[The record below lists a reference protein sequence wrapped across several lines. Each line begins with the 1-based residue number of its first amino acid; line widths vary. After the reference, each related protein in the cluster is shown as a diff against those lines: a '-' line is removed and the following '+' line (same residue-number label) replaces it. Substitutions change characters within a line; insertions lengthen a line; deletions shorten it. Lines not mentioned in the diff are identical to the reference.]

1 MQRRFPTLV
10 LGTVF
15 TFALGATAC
24 GGDDDDGATDVTD
37 PPAAET
43 LGESTAADDPV
54 ETADDNGGAD
64 GDGDGQPDAPAPA
77 GYSGTI
83 TVAGTTTEVGTA
95 DFAICETV
103 NPAFADNFN
112 IITALSDG
120 TYVRLSGNLDEMD
133 PEFDGLFLDEIPEE
147 EHATDLDISRDGRT
161 ISGSA
166 VVSAGD
172 VEFSFTC

>member
-15 TFALGATAC
+15 MFIFGTTAC
-24 GGDDDDGATDVTD
+24 GGDDDGATDVTD

-54 ETADDNGGAD
+54 QTAGDDGDDD
-64 GDGDGQPDAPAPA
+64 GDGEAQPDAPAPDEN
-77 GYSGTI
+77 SGTV

-95 DFAICETV
+95 DFLICETV
-103 NPAFADNFN
+103 NPAFANDFN

-120 TYVRLSGNLDEMD
+120 TKVRVNGTLDEMD
-133 PEFDGLFLDEIPEE
+133 PEFDGLFLGEIPEE

-166 VVSAGD
+166 TVTAGD

>member
-1 MQRRFPTLV
+1 MQRRFSTLV

-15 TFALGATAC
+15 VFVLGAAAC
-24 GGDDDDGATDVTD
+24 GGDDDDVATDVTD
-37 PPAAET
+37 PLAAET

-54 ETADDNGGAD
+54 ETADDDGGAD
-64 GDGDGQPDAPAPA
+64 GDAPAPDEN
-77 GYSGTI
+77 SGTI

-112 IITALSDG
+112 IITELSDG
-120 TYVRLSGNLDEMD
+120 TYVRLSGDLDEMD
-133 PEFDGLFLDEIPEE
+133 PEFDGLFLGEIPEE

>member
-10 LGTVF
+10 LGAVF
-15 TFALGATAC
+15 ILTLGVTGC
-24 GGDDDDGATDVTD
+24 GGDDDGAPDVTE
-37 PPAAET
+37 PTGAA

-54 ETADDNGGAD
+54 ATADVSGDSGDD
-64 GDGDGQPDAPAPA
+64 GEGQADAPAPA

-95 DFAICETV
+95 DFGICETV
-103 NPAFADNFN
+103 NPAFANDFN

-120 TYVRLSGNLDEMD
+120 TYVRLSGTLDEMD
-133 PEFDGLFLDEIPEE
+133 PEFHGVFLGEIPEE
-147 EHATDLDISRDGRT
+147 EHATDLDISRDGHT

-166 VVSAGD
+166 TVSAGD